1 MPLNKGHILSL
12 LDLDFPFVPKQNPL
26 KHTAKRSIN
35 VVSPMQEN
43 AIMVSIG
50 GKKTSGLIDTGAQI
64 SIASLDFLKK
74 TDIKTSSL
82 KPADINEIV
91 GVGNEHP
98 DKNVHTVLLILKI

>member
-1 MPLNKGHILSL
+1 
-12 LDLDFPFVPKQNPL
+12 
-26 KHTAKRSIN
+26 
-35 VVSPMQEN
+35 MQEN